1 MSAPGGLLAGRVAV
15 VTGATRGIGRAVALR
30 YAAEGAQIVA
40 LARSVGALEELDDE
54 IRATGAPSALLVP
67 VDLAQL
73 DRIDPLGPQLYQRF
87 GGADILVANAALL
100 GTLGPMGHHDP
111 DLWDEVFRVNVHA
124 NWRLIRTL
132 EPLLRRADAGRA
144 IFVTSG
150 AATRANAYW
159 GAYCASKAA
168 LEQMVRVWA
177 LELADTRVRANI
189 LSPGATR
196 TTMRATAFPGED
208 PATVKPPEA
217 LADLFLDLALASCT
231 RHGETVSLAS
241 PSPRR

>member
-1 MSAPGGLLAGRVAV
+1 MTTPGGLLAGRVAV

-40 LARSVGALEELDDE
+40 VARSVGALEELDDA
-54 IRATGAPSALLVP
+54 IRATGAPPALLVP
-67 VDLAQL
+67 IDLADL
-73 DRIDPLGPQLYQRF
+73 DRIDPLGPQLFQRF
-87 GGADILVANAALL
+87 AAVDVLVANAALL
-100 GTLGPMGHHDP
+100 GTLGPIGHHDP
-111 DLWDEVFRVNVHA
+111 GLWDEVFRVNVHA

-132 EPLLRRADAGRA
+132 DPLLRRADHGRA

-177 LELADTRVRANI
+177 LEVADTRVRANL

-196 TTMRATAFPGED
+196 TAMRASAFPGED
-208 PATVKPPEA
+208 PASLKPPEA
-217 LADLFLDLALASCT
+217 LADLFVELALASCT
-231 RHGETVSLAS
+231 RHGETVALPPA
-241 PSPRR
+241 PR

>member
-1 MSAPGGLLAGRVAV
+1 MGQLAGRIAL
-15 VTGATRGIGRAVALR
+15 VTGASRGIGRAVALR

-40 LARSVGALEELDDE
+40 VARSVGGLEELDDE
-54 IRATGAPSALLVP
+54 IQSLGAPPAVLVP
-67 VDLAQL
+67 VDLAEL
-73 DRIDPLGPQLYQRF
+73 DRIDPLGPQLFQRF
-87 GGADILVANAALL
+87 GKLDILVANAALL

-111 DLWDEVFRVNVHA
+111 KLWDEVFRVNVHA

-132 EPLLRRADAGRA
+132 EPLLRRAEAGRA

-168 LEQMVRVWA
+168 LDQMIRVWS
-177 LELADTRVRANI
+177 LELERTTVRANL

-196 TTMRATAFPGED
+196 TTMRANAFPGED
-208 PATVKPPEA
+208 PMTLKPPEA
-217 LADLFLDLALASCT
+217 LCDLFVDLALPGCQ
-231 RHGETVSLAS
+231 RNGETIVA
-241 PSPRR
+241 PR